1 MLLWFVEQEVAT
13 TALARRRLIEEEEVE
28 TRPEQVLASCLD
40 ENVCIGSTQKYFTPD
55 AWTAVVHVTELVKDH
70 AVWYCGTC
78 TRSITDETEDSI
90 VCESCLM
97 WYHFECASIRSN
109 PKSRKWFVALVI
121 VCLVPSEVPACTHSQ
136 LLSCFTLCNHNAFLY
151 NIIHERSLLHAL
163 KSLCS

>member
-55 AWTAVVHVTELVKDH
+55 AWTAVVHVTEPELVKDH

-90 VCESCLM
+90 VCESCL
-97 WYHFECASIRSN
+97 I
-109 PKSRKWFVALVI
+109 
-121 VCLVPSEVPACTHSQ
+121 
-136 LLSCFTLCNHNAFLY
+136 
-151 NIIHERSLLHAL
+151 
-163 KSLCS
+163 